1 MFVLCFSVVDIVVAV
16 VVVVAVIGV
25 VALVVIPERLEE
37 RSWVIELTVV
47 FMGMIKKFVNHF
59 LCK

>member
-1 MFVLCFSVVDIVVAV
+1 MFFVVDIVVVVV

-25 VALVVIPERLEE
+25 VALIVSLERLEE
-37 RSWVIELTVV
+37 RLWVIELTVV
-47 FMGMIKKFVNHF
+47 FMGMMKKFVNHF